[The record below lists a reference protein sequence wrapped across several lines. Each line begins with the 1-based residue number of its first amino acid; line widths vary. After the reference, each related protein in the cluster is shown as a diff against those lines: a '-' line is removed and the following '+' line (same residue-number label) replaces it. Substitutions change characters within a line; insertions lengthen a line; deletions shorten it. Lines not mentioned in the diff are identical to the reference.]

1 MRIVTALVYLFVKLW
16 ILLFWLLLQ
25 YTHWKTNDES
35 TTPPFF
41 AVSWLP
47 TREWFSKASA
57 VLFLHGLM
65 THIFFVFFLSFFDF
79 LSLIHCPKVP
89 QKFYL
94 MLIFGAKNQI
104 KKSILFFLIF
114 LAKKEK
120 KSFIAFFTTTR
131 ATCSCH
137 HCFALCVNLW
147 VREKLPHHHW
157 KRSSLHL
164 WLNSVSF
171 EVLRKYLNRTKEA
184 HYQCSSLKEPQNDF
198 LHEMKSIWSE
208 KPWFSR

>member
-1 MRIVTALVYLFVKLW
+1 MNSSFLTSAAVHTLENKW
-16 ILLFWLLLQ
+16 
-25 YTHWKTNDES
+25 WKHNASFFRGFMTTNARVVFKS
-35 TTPPFF
+35 ICCTIS
-41 AVSWLP
+41 SWFNDSHFLCV
-47 TREWFSKASA
+47 FS
-57 VLFLHGLM
+57 LFLRFPIID
-65 THIFFVFFLSFFDF
+65 TLSK
-79 LSLIHCPKVP
+79 SSP
-89 QKFYL
+89 KFYL
-94 MLIFGAKNQI
+94 MLIFGAKIQI

-131 ATCSCH
+131 ATCGCH

-184 HYQCSSLKEPQNDF
+184 HYQCSSL
-198 LHEMKSIWSE
+198 
-208 KPWFSR
+208 